1 MRMKETTGTDRDL
14 HVCESLDSKLK
25 VFGCQFLQ
33 GGAGADLPIPSNEAT
48 ANQWKHLGTL
58 KCVPAMYR
66 VQPISFLFES
76 MNPVRPLY
84 SGITPDG
91 SSRQS
96 ADGSKWLVPF
106 LRVMVFVASR
116 RKFRCGTR
124 LVPHCGITMH
134 LVQQVSGSKTLHRS
148 PGSFCLSSG
157 AAPGVCVCVCVRVC
171 VCANT
176 VRTNSRT

>member
-1 MRMKETTGTDRDL
+1 M
-14 HVCESLDSKLK
+14 SI
-25 VFGCQFLQ
+25 FA

-124 LVPHCGITMH
+124 LVPHWGITMH

-148 PGSFCLSSG
+148 QAVSVSLQVPPQVG
-157 AAPGVCVCVCVRVC
+157 VC